1 MPNERLPHRAGRA
14 PGARRTWGPAM
25 TVRLRLALTIFVIGV
40 CTALGVLVTVA
51 MAFQRF

>member
-1 MPNERLPHRAGRA
+1 
-14 PGARRTWGPAM
+14 M